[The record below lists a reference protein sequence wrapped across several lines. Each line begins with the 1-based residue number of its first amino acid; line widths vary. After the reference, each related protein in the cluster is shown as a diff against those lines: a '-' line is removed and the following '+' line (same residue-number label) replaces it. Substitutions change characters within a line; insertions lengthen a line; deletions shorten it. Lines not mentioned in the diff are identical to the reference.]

1 MITRYLFWF
10 QTTCQLQGR
19 IKEKEWCQWRI
30 IQHLSV
36 SEFGKGYLQ
45 SVLLDFPL
53 CFIGHE
59 LLLLFSC
66 SIMSDSLWLHG
77 LQHTRL
83 ACLSLTPGACSN
95 SCPLSRW
102 CHPTISSFVFLLLPS
117 IFSSIGV
124 FSNEVA
130 LCIKRPKYWN
140 FSFSISPSNE
150 YSRLIPSALTD
161 LISLQSK
168 GLSRVFISTV
178 QKHQFLKASIFLYG
192 LNLTSI
198 HDYWKNHSFD

>member
-53 CFIGHE
+53 CSIGHE

-95 SCPLSRW
+95 SCPLSQW
-102 CHPTISSFVFLLLPS
+102 CHPTILSSFVPFTS
-117 IFSSIGV
+117 
-124 FSNEVA
+124 
-130 LCIKRPKYWN
+130 
-140 FSFSISPSNE
+140 
-150 YSRLIPSALTD
+150 
-161 LISLQSK
+161 SLQSFPAS
-168 GLSRVFISTV
+168 GSFPVSWLFASDGQSIGSLASASVFPTNI
-178 QKHQFLKASIFLYG
+178 Q
-192 LNLTSI
+192 
-198 HDYWKNHSFD
+198 D

>member
-10 QTTCQLQGR
+10 QTTYQLQGR

-95 SCPLSRW
+95 SCPLSQW
-102 CHPTISSFVFLLLPS
+102 CHSTISSSVIP
-117 IFSSIGV
+117 FSSCLQSFPASGSFPMSQFFTSDGQTIGASTSASV
-124 FSNEVA
+124 LPMNIQNWFSLV
-130 LCIKRPKYWN
+130 
-140 FSFSISPSNE
+140 
-150 YSRLIPSALTD
+150 LTG

-168 GLSRVFISTV
+168 GLSRVPSNTTV
-178 QKHQFLKASIFLYG
+178 QKHQILLVAYAKF
-192 LNLTSI
+192 
-198 HDYWKNHSFD
+198 